1 MNKKRMRS
9 ESDAMIFGVC
19 SGVAHYFNLDPTV
32 IRLGWVIF
40 CLLGGSGIIA
50 YIIAAII
57 MPSDK
62 IQ

>member
-1 MNKKRMRS
+1 MNKKLMRS
-9 ESDAMIFGVC
+9 DSDAIFLGVC

-40 CLLGGSGIIA
+40 CLLGGSGILA